1 MMQRLRRRLLLPAIV
16 LSRFAAQPPGII
28 TGILLIDIGM
38 SFGVPVSIISQIR
51 TSASILSMIF
61 ALLLGALC
69 TRIKHKTLLLTGLAL
84 YIFSALGCF
93 LAPSYTVML
102 LSYAIVGIGS
112 ALVHPMAAT
121 LIGEHFSREE
131 RPSAFGWSVAG
142 TSIAF
147 LLGSPVVSYIV
158 GIGGWRLTFLGFMLP
173 VVLISFI
180 VVYFAVPPKPL
191 SAQDT
196 NPLGGF
202 IEIVANRSAISCLL
216 SESLGMASWMGVLTY
231 GVSFYRQR
239 FLVPLG
245 WATVL
250 FSGFALGKTFGSL
263 FSGRLVRKF
272 GMKPMTFL
280 SILIIGITT
289 SLFTIV
295 PNLYLSLALSFS
307 ASVFSGL
314 RDSASS
320 SLSLEQIPRF
330 RGTMMSLRMAA
341 GSVGYIIGTVLGGYT
356 LLISGYELMGFSIGV
371 LGILS
376 AIITFF
382 LIRDPLARE
391 EHSVRVKG

>member
-38 SFGVPVSIISQIR
+38 SFGVPVSIMSQIR
-51 TSASILSMIF
+51 TSASILSMVF

-69 TRIKHKTLLLTGLAL
+69 TRVKHKTLLLTGLAL
-84 YIFSALGCF
+84 YIFSAVGCF
-93 LAPSYTVML
+93 LAPNYTVML

-121 LIGEHFSREE
+121 LIGEHFSLEE
-131 RPSAFGWSVAG
+131 RPSAFGWSARAR
-142 TSIAF
+142 IAF

-173 VVLISFI
+173 IVLISFI
-180 VVYFAVPPKPL
+180 VVYFAVPLRPP
-191 SAQDT
+191 SAQNT

-202 IEIVANRSAISCLL
+202 VEIIANRSAIACLL

-263 FSGRLVRKF
+263 K
-272 GMKPMTFL
+272 
-280 SILIIGITT
+280 
-289 SLFTIV
+289 
-295 PNLYLSLALSFS
+295 
-307 ASVFSGL
+307 
-314 RDSASS
+314 
-320 SLSLEQIPRF
+320 
-330 RGTMMSLRMAA
+330 
-341 GSVGYIIGTVLGGYT
+341 
-356 LLISGYELMGFSIGV
+356 
-371 LGILS
+371 
-376 AIITFF
+376 
-382 LIRDPLARE
+382 
-391 EHSVRVKG
+391 RVKVTGVNG

>member
-1 MMQRLRRRLLLPAIV
+1 MERLRKKLLLPAIV

-28 TGILLIDIGM
+28 TGILLIDIGI
-38 SFGVPVSIISQIR
+38 SFGVPVSITSQIR

-61 ALLLGALC
+61 SLLLGALC

-84 YIFSALGCF
+84 YLFSALGCF
-93 LAPSYTVML
+93 LAPNYTVML

-121 LIGEHFSREE
+121 LIGEHISIEE

-147 LLGSPVVSYIV
+147 LLGSPVVGYID

-191 SAQDT
+191 SAQNT

-202 IEIVANRSAISCLL
+202 HEILRNRSAIACLL
-216 SESLGMASWMGVLTY
+216 SESLGMATWMGVLTY

-245 WATVL
+245 WATLL
-250 FSGFALGKTFGSL
+250 FSGFALGRTFGSL
-263 FSGRLVRKF
+263 FSGRLVGKF
-272 GMKPMTFL
+272 GRKPMTFL
-280 SILIIGITT
+280 GILVLGVAT
-289 SLFTIV
+289 SLYTIV
-295 PNLYLSLALSFS
+295 PNLYLSMALAFS
-307 ASVFSGL
+307 ASFFSGL

-320 SLSLEQIPRF
+320 SLSLEQIPAF
-330 RGTMMSLRMAA
+330 RGTMMSLRMTA
-341 GSVGYIIGTVLGGYT
+341 GSIGYIMGTAIGGYT
-356 LLISGYELMGFSIGV
+356 LFISSYELMGVSIGA
-371 LGILS
+371 LGIVS
-376 AIITFF
+376 AIITLF
-382 LIRDPLARE
+382 LIRDPLD
-391 EHSVRVKG
+391 S